1 MSKYEAFKGIKLKDR
16 QWPDRTIG
24 QTPQWCSVDLR
35 DGNQALVN
43 PMGVEQK
50 LSMFALLAR
59 IGFKQIEIGFPSA
72 SQIEFDFCRRLI
84 DEKRIPE
91 GVAIQVLCQAREH
104 LVERT
109 VEALQG
115 AKDVIFHLYSSTSPA
130 HRNYTFG
137 MSREQVRE
145 LAVEGV
151 AMVRSRLGRLPGAR
165 VILEY
170 SPESFSQTEPE
181 FALEIC
187 EAVRKAWEPEEARPL
202 IFNLPATVEVCMP
215 NQHADQIEWFCRNI
229 GQRQSVTV
237 SLHTHNDRGTGVAAA
252 ELGILAGADRVEG
265 TLFGNGERTGN
276 LDIVTLAL
284 NLFSQGVDT
293 GLDFSDLPAIV
304 DAYENLT
311 GMSVPSRQPYAG
323 ELVFT
328 AFSGSHQDAIKKA
341 LDKREE
347 ALAAKGPGASAE
359 SVVWDI
365 PYIPLDPLDIGR
377 TWDRIIRINSQS
389 GKGGV
394 AYVLKERFQLDL
406 PKAMHPD
413 VGRVIN
419 EHADASGTELSAEKV
434 WEIFQREFLNRE
446 GFMKLISFRGES
458 TDAGSG
464 ETSSEVMVR
473 IEGQVHRVVGTG
485 SGPIAAFVNGL
496 KAAGINGF
504 EVVDFHEDAITT
516 GADSQAAAYLRIR
529 DAKGLSHWGCG
540 IDKSITIASYKALI
554 QALNRAKA

>member
-1 MSKYEAFKGIKLKDR
+1 
-16 QWPDRTIG
+16 
-24 QTPQWCSVDLR
+24 
-35 DGNQALVN
+35 
-43 PMGVEQK
+43 
-50 LSMFALLAR
+50 
-59 IGFKQIEIGFPSA
+59 
-72 SQIEFDFCRRLI
+72 
-84 DEKRIPE
+84 
-91 GVAIQVLCQAREH
+91 
-104 LVERT
+104 
-109 VEALQG
+109 
-115 AKDVIFHLYSSTSPA
+115 
-130 HRNYTFG
+130 
-137 MSREQVRE
+137 
-145 LAVEGV
+145 
-151 AMVRSRLGRLPGAR
+151 
-165 VILEY
+165 
-170 SPESFSQTEPE
+170 
-181 FALEIC
+181 
-187 EAVRKAWEPEEARPL
+187 
-202 IFNLPATVEVCMP
+202 MP

-276 LDIVTLAL
+276 LDIVTIAL

-434 WEIFQREFLNRE
+434 WEIFQREFVNRE

-496 KAAGINGF
+496 KAAGVNGF

-529 DAKGLSHWGCG
+529 DAKGVSHWGCG
-540 IDKSITIASYKALI
+540 IDKSITIASYKALV